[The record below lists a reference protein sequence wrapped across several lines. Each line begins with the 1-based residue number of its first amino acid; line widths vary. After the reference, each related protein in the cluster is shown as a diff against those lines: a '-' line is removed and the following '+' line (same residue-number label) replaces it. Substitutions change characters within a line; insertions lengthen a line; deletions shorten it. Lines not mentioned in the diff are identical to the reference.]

1 MGEVGV
7 GSIGINIAVV
17 GVAGLVMVS
26 FGMCDVCIAGM
37 GVAGV
42 GVAIGD
48 LGGHV
53 VGIHPP
59 SIVRTWQHYS
69 KKIKGHIPK

>member
-17 GVAGLVMVS
+17 GVAGLVIVS

-37 GVAGV
+37 